1 MAAKRGPSEV
11 VSTADVE
18 GVAVYDG
25 EGHKLGRVDHLMID
39 KATGHVRSVV
49 LVVQGFLGIG
59 HTHME
64 LPWSELQYDR
74 NRHAFRTMRTAAKD

>member
-1 MAAKRGPSEV
+1 MAAKRGPSAV

-18 GVAVYDG
+18 RVAVYDG
-25 EGHKLGRVDHLMID
+25 EGHKLGRVDHLKID
-39 KATGHVRSVV
+39 KATGHVRCVV

-64 LPWSELQYDR
+64 LPSSELRYDTS
-74 NRHAFRTMRTAAKD
+74 RHAFRTTRAVVKD